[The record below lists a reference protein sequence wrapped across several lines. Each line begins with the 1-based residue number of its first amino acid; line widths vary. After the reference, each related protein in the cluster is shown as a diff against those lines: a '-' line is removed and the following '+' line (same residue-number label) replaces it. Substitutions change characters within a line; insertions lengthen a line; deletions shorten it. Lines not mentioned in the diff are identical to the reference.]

1 MRANVTVSDPT
12 GLGVGVG
19 VAYKWIGM
27 RVGVAVGPGVRVGVG
42 DGYTVGSGARVATGT
57 AVGGTAVGTGVAV
70 VVGTGVR
77 GRVGVGVA
85 VGALP
90 ATRATTGIAV
100 AVGAGVGV
108 SKSNGARL
116 FLREVE
122 DLVVD
127 SCVPLGL
134 TVAVGVG
141 VRVGVAAS
149 FGEGSRLEVC
159 TGILGRGFVRSSRL
173 LLFVSVSVP
182 MSTVWCWWQV
192 RAHDSVVGVGVGV
205 VRAAVVVIRGA
216 VRHVYWVPKSQAV
229 FKANFQLTRH
239 AGHSVCDHEH
249 IDAAS
254 HFNMVPEIVEWCF
267 NFNDRGDRYTSDSPY
282 DDVVVRGADIK
293 HLGARGPV
301 LRVFNADF
309 GVFLV
314 SEDVI
319 GSERHHEQ
327 HGAEDSGQRHGSAQV
342 WPEAYRRAAAA
353 GVWSCR
359 VMVG

>member
-1 MRANVTVSDPT
+1 
-12 GLGVGVG
+12 
-19 VAYKWIGM
+19 M

-42 DGYTVGSGARVATGT
+42 DGNTVGSGARLATGT

-70 VVGTGVR
+70 GAGDVWAR

-90 ATRATTGIAV
+90 AMRATTGIAV

-127 SCVPLGL
+127 SCVSLGL
-134 TVAVGVG
+134 TVAVGV
-141 VRVGVAAS
+141 VRVGVAVAAS

-159 TGILGRGFVRSSRL
+159 TGILGRGFVRSSG

-182 MSTVWCWWQV
+182 MV
-192 RAHDSVVGVGVGV
+192 SVSVPVFSVLVPGAGAGVGVRVYVFGVGV
-205 VRAAVVVIRGA
+205 VRAAVVIRGA
-216 VRHVYWVPKSQAV
+216 VRHIYWVPESQV
-229 FKANFQLTRH
+229 VIKTNFKHTRH
-239 AGHSVCDHEH
+239 SGHSVCDHEH

-254 HFNMVPEIVEWCF
+254 HFNMVPEIVEWC
-267 NFNDRGDRYTSDSPY
+267 NNVSYRDARYIAKSPY

-293 HLGARGPV
+293 HLGARGRV
-301 LRVFNADF
+301 LRVFDADI
-309 GVFLV
+309 GVFPRAR
-314 SEDVI
+314 
-319 GSERHHEQ
+319 GR
-327 HGAEDSGQRHGSAQV
+327 
-342 WPEAYRRAAAA
+342 YRL
-353 GVWSCR
+353 
-359 VMVG
+359 